1 MLSRETLE
9 QLEDQTLSSYA
20 QKSRVSRGRLHAEEE
35 HPYRTIFQ
43 RDRDRIIHS
52 SAFRRLQYKTQVFVN
67 HEGDYYRTRITH
79 TMEVAQIA
87 RSIARSLGLN
97 QDLTEAIAL
106 AHDLGHTPFGHSGEK
121 VLNEIMKDEGG
132 FEHNAQ
138 SYRIVTHLEDKYPA
152 FRGLNLSYEVLEGV
166 DKHRTRYDR
175 PLDTVGE
182 QYTLEAQIVDLA
194 DEIAYTSHD
203 LDDGLTSGL
212 LGFDGLGQTGL
223 WKRNYDKVL
232 IQNPG
237 LASNKMKYQTV
248 RSIINEEVTD
258 LLTEADSRLASRGIQ
273 TLDQVRS
280 CPEELVSFSN
290 AFRQEHLE
298 MKKYL
303 FQNMYRHPK
312 VTRMEGKAAKVLKE
326 LFRIYEETPE
336 ILPGNTREKIR
347 LAQEPLRRIICD
359 YIAGMTDR
367 FAIEEYEKLTEP
379 SIRV

>member
-1 MLSRETLE
+1 MKTRQELE
-9 QLEDQTLSSYA
+9 QIEEQALNSYGQRA
-20 QKSRVSRGRLHAEEE
+20 GQSRGRKYPEDE

-79 TMEVAQIA
+79 TLEVAQIA

-97 QDLTEAIAL
+97 QDLTEAVAL

-121 VLNEIMKDEGG
+121 VLNEIMKEDGG

-138 SYRIVTHLEDKYPA
+138 SYRIVTHLEDKYPL
-152 FRGLNLSYEVLEGV
+152 FTGLNLSYEVLEGV

-175 PLDTVGE
+175 PGGDGE

-203 LDDGLTSGL
+203 IDDGLTSGL
-212 LGFDGLGQTGL
+212 LNFEGLETVPL
-223 WKRNYDKVL
+223 WKRNFEKVKSRFPDL
-232 IQNPG
+232 SRG
-237 LASNKMKYQTV
+237 KFKYQTV
-248 RSIINEEVTD
+248 RQIIDELVTD
-258 LLTEADSRLASRGIQ
+258 LLINTNDRIIKFNIQ
-273 TLDQVRS
+273 TVDDVRR
-280 CPEELVSFSN
+280 CKEELGAFSN
-290 AFRQEHLE
+290 AFRQDFLT

-303 FQNMYRHPK
+303 FDNMYRHAR
-312 VTRMEGKAAKVLKE
+312 VTRMEAKVAKVLQE
-326 LFRIYEETPE
+326 LFKLYEADTS
-336 ILPGNTREKIR
+336 ILPHQPREKIEKN
-347 LAQEPLRRIICD
+347 LEPTRRVICD

>member
-1 MLSRETLE
+1 MISREKIE
-9 QLEDQTLSSYA
+9 QMERQTLAPFA
-20 QKSRVSRGRLHAEEE
+20 QKSSESRGRQYPEEE
-35 HPYRTIFQ
+35 HPYRTNFQ

-79 TMEVAQIA
+79 TLEVAQIA

-97 QDLTEAIAL
+97 QDLTEAVAL

-121 VLNEIMKDEGG
+121 VLNEIMVEDGG

-138 SYRIVTHLEDKYPA
+138 SYRIVTHLEDKYPD
-152 FRGLNLSYEVLEGV
+152 FRGLNLSFEVLEGI

-175 PLDTVGE
+175 PLDALGE

-212 LGFDGLGQTGL
+212 LEFDGLGQTGL
-223 WKRNYDKVL
+223 WKRNYKKVL
-232 IQNPG
+232 EKNPG
-237 LASNKMKYQTV
+237 LPSNKVKYQTV

-258 LLTEADSRLASRGIQ
+258 LLTEADRRLQAHGIQ
-273 TLDQVRS
+273 NPGQVRA
-280 CPEELVSFSN
+280 CPEELVSFSPS
-290 AFRQEHLE
+290 FRQEHLE
-298 MKKYL
+298 MKHYL

-312 VTRMEGKAAKVLKE
+312 VTRMEGKAGKVLKE
-326 LFRIYEETPE
+326 LFRIYEESPD

-347 LAQEPLRRIICD
+347 LGQEPLRRIICD

-367 FAIEEYEKLTEP
+367 FAIEEFEKLTEP